1 MFYECLDRIDANAT
15 REMASFGVQPVR
27 VSDWRARRRLPT
39 RPQALALAH
48 VMKLDFDKLERELTS
63 LEAEKDA
70 EKNSGVAVLMK
81 SLRLAGRTL

>member
-1 MFYECLDRIDANAT
+1 
-15 REMASFGVQPVR
+15 
-27 VSDWRARRRLPT
+27 
-39 RPQALALAH
+39 
-48 VMKLDFDKLERELTS
+48 MKLDFDKLERELTS